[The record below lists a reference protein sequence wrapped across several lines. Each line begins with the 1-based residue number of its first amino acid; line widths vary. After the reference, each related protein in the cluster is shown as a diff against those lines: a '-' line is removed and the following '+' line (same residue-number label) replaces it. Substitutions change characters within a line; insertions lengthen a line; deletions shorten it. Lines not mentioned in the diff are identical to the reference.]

1 MKTMVVLALVLS
13 LSGCATSEEEV
24 VALPEESAPAEV
36 ELKTLEPV
44 PALTPAPQACTPG
57 PSCNVIGTSCST
69 EGAIRRCYL
78 ANYCE
83 WLILQCQ
90 NGIWEWI
97 G

>member
-1 MKTMVVLALVLS
+1 MKSLVVLS
-13 LSGCATSEEEV
+13 LMLSINACAVSEEEGV
-24 VALPEESAPAEV
+24 EPAESRMPT
-36 ELKTLEPV
+36 EAEPKTLELSPSLL
-44 PALTPAPQACTPG
+44 PSPQACTPG
-57 PSCNVIGTSCST
+57 PSCSVIGTSCTT